1 METPPEPGN
10 QRPGSRNKGKLE
22 LPHRFYIKGVENRDK
37 DISSIVHL
45 PGLQAKQLPASLG
58 KPGKRR
64 HSRTKSNGSGGRL
77 WSIAGSG
84 AMLNHL
90 LERLSHLYL
99 VGAGCE
105 ILVL

>member
-58 KPGKRR
+58 KPEKRR

-77 WSIAGSG
+77 GSIAGSG

>member
-1 METPPEPGN
+1 METLPEPGN

-58 KPGKRR
+58 KPGKKTTFKNKVKWIRR
-64 HSRTKSNGSGGRL
+64 
-77 WSIAGSG
+77 
-84 AMLNHL
+84 
-90 LERLSHLYL
+90 
-99 VGAGCE
+99 
-105 ILVL
+105 